1 MGRFNLLDEPWI
13 RVLVQETG
21 EMEEVSLRALFAH
34 AHEYK
39 RLAGEME
46 TQNFAL
52 LRLLLAVLQTVFS
65 RFDADGEPYSVLSLD
80 ERYRPVNEPDEDETE
95 IYLDEMNATW
105 HALWEREKFPPI
117 VEEYLGKWHDRFF
130 LLDDKYPFY
139 QVTKEDVKAEKL
151 NKSKPTK
158 ISGKNINRLISE
170 SDNKIAIF
178 SPKYESN
185 ANKEKL
191 SFSELARWLV
201 MFQGYM
207 GLYDKVTF
215 GREKYKPSK
224 GWLFNLGGIYLQ
236 GETLWESLL
245 LNLFLLH
252 PEMQYQGAIQRP
264 CWEETPKERL
274 KKLLSSDNDP
284 HDLASLYTNW
294 CRAIFLDPQIK
305 EKDPIAIG
313 VVKLPKIKNENAFLE
328 PMTLWRWNKEQK
340 KKIVFTPKKHREN
353 QALWRSFGLLTLP
366 DEVSDLTGGTLPNH
380 TPGVLKQ
387 YSFTHPHLRETNI
400 SIVAISMQDNGNAA
414 SWLPT
419 DEIVDELRI
428 NNVVLAD
435 IKEKGWIPRINEA
448 VLDTRRMVER
458 AYFGFLSQILKIRND
473 SSSAWRSKYIEQV
486 YQHIDAPFRE
496 WLRAIHPDDSK
507 DEHISHWKEQA
518 QQLILEEAK
527 SVIKT
532 ATIRDY
538 RGIEEDGK
546 IINIAT
552 AYRDLRYRLKQY
564 L

>member
-21 EMEEVSLRALFAH
+21 EMEEVSLRTLFTH

-46 TQNFAL
+46 TQNFAI

-80 ERYRPVNEPDEDETE
+80 ERYRPVNELDEDETE
-95 IYLDEMNATW
+95 IYLDEMDATW
-105 HALWEREKFPPI
+105 HALWERETFPSI
-117 VEEYLGKWHDRFF
+117 VEEYLEKWRDRFF
-130 LLDDKYPFY
+130 LLDEKYPFY
-139 QVTKEDVKAEKL
+139 QVIKEDVAAEKL
-151 NKSKPTK
+151 NKSKPTTV
-158 ISGKNINRLISE
+158 SGKNLNRLISE
-170 SDNKIAIF
+170 SNNKTAIF

-185 ANKEKL
+185 ANKEIL
-191 SFSELARWLV
+191 SFSELARWLI

-215 GREKYKPSK
+215 DREKYKPSK
-224 GWLFNLGGIYLQ
+224 GWLFDLGGIYLQ

-252 PEMQYQGAIQRP
+252 PEMQYQGAIQHP
-264 CWEETPKERL
+264 CWEEAPKDRL
-274 KKLLSSDNDP
+274 RKALSSDNDP

-294 CRAIFLDPQIK
+294 SRAIYIDPHINDN
-305 EKDPIAIG
+305 EPIEIG
-313 VVKLPKIKNENAFLE
+313 VVKLPKMENMNAFLE

-340 KKIVFTPKKHREN
+340 KQVVFTPKKHREN
-353 QALWRSFGLLTLP
+353 QALWRSFGLLTIP
-366 DEVSDLTGGTLPNH
+366 DEAADLTGDKLPNH
-380 TPGVLKQ
+380 MPGVLMQ
-387 YSFTHPHLRETNI
+387 YSYIHPDFRQTDI
-400 SIVAISMQDNGNAA
+400 SIVAVSMQDDGNAT
-414 SWLPT
+414 SWVPT

-428 NNVVLAD
+428 NNMVLAD
-435 IKEKGWIPRINEA
+435 IKEEGWIPRINEA

-473 SSSAWRSKYIEQV
+473 SSSAWRSKHIERA

-496 WLRAIHPDDSK
+496 WLLAIYPDDSK
-507 DEHISHWKEQA
+507 DEHVSYWKEQA
-518 QQLILEEAK
+518 QQLILDEAK
-527 SVIKT
+527 SVMKT

-546 IINIAT
+546 IVNIAT

-564 L
+564 R

>member
-21 EMEEVSLRALFAH
+21 EMEEVSLRTLFAH

-65 RFDADGEPYSVLSLD
+65 RFDVDGEPYSVLFID
-80 ERYRPVNEPDEDETE
+80 ERYRPVNELNEDETE
-95 IYLDEMNATW
+95 IYLEEMDATW
-105 HALWEREKFPPI
+105 HALWEREKLPAI
-117 VEEYLGKWHDRFF
+117 VEEYLEKWHDRFF
-130 LLDDKYPFY
+130 LLDEKYPFY
-139 QVTKEDVKAEKL
+139 QVTKEEVAAEKL
-151 NKSKPTK
+151 NKSKPTTV
-158 ISGKNINRLISE
+158 SGKNLNRLISE
-170 SDNKIAIF
+170 SNNKIALF
-178 SPKYESN
+178 SPKYEYN
-185 ANKEKL
+185 ENKEKL
-191 SFSELARWLV
+191 SLSELARWLV

-215 GREKYKPSK
+215 DREKYKPSK
-224 GWLFNLGGIYLQ
+224 GWLFDLGGIYLQ
-236 GETLWESLL
+236 GETLRESLL

-252 PEMQYQGAIQRP
+252 PEMQYQGAIQHP

-274 KKLLSSDNDP
+274 KKLLSSDNAP
-284 HDLASLYTNW
+284 RDLSSLYTNW
-294 CRAIFLDPQIK
+294 SRAIYLAPQLK
-305 EKDPIAIG
+305 ENESIAID
-313 VVKLPKIKNENAFLE
+313 VVKLPKFENENAFLE
-328 PMTLWRWNKEQK
+328 PMTLWRWNREQK
-340 KKIVFTPKKHREN
+340 KQIVFTPKKHREN

-366 DEVSDLTGGTLPNH
+366 SQAVDLAGEKSPNH
-380 TPGVLKQ
+380 IPGVLMQ
-387 YSFTHPHLRETNI
+387 YSYIHPHLRQNDI
-400 SIVAISMQDNGNAA
+400 SIVAVSMQDDGNAT
-414 SWLPT
+414 SWVPT

-458 AYFGFLSQILKIRND
+458 AYFRFLSQILKIRND
-473 SSSAWRSKYIEQV
+473 SSPSWRSKYIEQA
-486 YQHIDAPFRE
+486 YQHIDAPFHE

-507 DEHISHWKEQA
+507 DEHISYWKEHV

-527 SVIKT
+527 SVMKT

-552 AYRDLRYRLKQY
+552 VYRDLRYRLKQY
-564 L
+564 R